1 MTLEEKIAQIIFI
14 RMHSNKDAQYN
25 AQKIKEIE
33 KYQPGGVCFFQGGPV
48 REINLINKIQAVS
61 KIPLMVS
68 MDAEW
73 GVAMRLDSVPT
84 FPRKMTL
91 GALPAEYN
99 NLIYEMGSAI
109 AEQCKLL
116 GIHVNY
122 APCVD
127 VNNNAK
133 NPVINSRS
141 FGENRE
147 WVLEKSLQYMH
158 GMQDNGVIA
167 CAKHFPGHG
176 DTEVDSHYGLPV
188 IKKTKQQLWETE
200 LYPFQKMIENG
211 CEMIMVSHLNIPA
224 LDDMPGSIATT
235 SYKIVTELLRNE
247 MGFNGI
253 IITDGME
260 MDGLRK
266 TYPKGAVAEIKCL
279 QAGIDVLLLPN
290 ELSIIIPAI
299 KKAVENGEISEA
311 SIDEKCLRVLQM
323 KEKWGIN
330 TFQSLNVTN
339 VVKQL
344 NDEKVKDLIKQVE
357 AKALTLIK
365 NEKQFLPL
373 QGKEKIGVMFIGD
386 AENES
391 FTKKICQEFG
401 LPFVKIDK
409 NIKKEDFP
417 ASLAKFSKYDQVIVV
432 YLSTNQAPSRDYGI
446 TQTSVAFLNEL
457 GKSKK
462 VILSLFGNP
471 YALAQFKS
479 LNRFDAVIVGYQR
492 TENSVRAAF
501 QGIFEEML
509 FEGLLPVT
517 VLDYKSQ
524 MNAMSS
530 ISDIRQSEIKN
541 RKEIDQII
549 EDAINEKVFPGCQI
563 LVYKKG
569 KPLFVKNY
577 GTTNYNNDNRVTAH
591 TMYDVASITKP
602 LATTLALMK
611 LYDEKKFS
619 LKDTIGQ
626 YVSWLA
632 GSDKSGLRI
641 EELLTHTAGFPAFI
655 PFYKNLL
662 PDSVRMN
669 YLNDFETDVFKIPV
683 ANNLF
688 LNPEYQDTIK
698 RIFCDIKL
706 RPKKYLYSDL
716 GLLLLKEMVEN
727 IINESCEEYI
737 FSEFYKPLGLENTAF
752 SPALKGFDL
761 ERVAPTENDTL
772 FRMQVMH
779 GYVHDQTSALFGGFA
794 GNSGLFS
801 TAQDLLVILEMLM
814 NKGTY
819 KGKRYFS
826 EKTVQLF
833 TSPYLCNGAKCR
845 ALGFYTPASEK
856 PSEILPRQSDS
867 KTFGHQG
874 FTGTVFWC
882 DPKEDLIYVF
892 LSNRVHPNIE
902 PNLLSQKKIR
912 LLVHEIIYE
921 SLR

>member
-1 MTLEEKIAQIIFI
+1 
-14 RMHSNKDAQYN
+14 
-25 AQKIKEIE
+25 
-33 KYQPGGVCFFQGGPV
+33 
-48 REINLINKIQAVS
+48 
-61 KIPLMVS
+61 
-68 MDAEW
+68 
-73 GVAMRLDSVPT
+73 
-84 FPRKMTL
+84 
-91 GALPAEYN
+91 
-99 NLIYEMGSAI
+99 
-109 AEQCKLL
+109 
-116 GIHVNY
+116 
-122 APCVD
+122 
-127 VNNNAK
+127 
-133 NPVINSRS
+133 
-141 FGENRE
+141 
-147 WVLEKSLQYMH
+147 
-158 GMQDNGVIA
+158 
-167 CAKHFPGHG
+167 
-176 DTEVDSHYGLPV
+176 
-188 IKKTKQQLWETE
+188 
-200 LYPFQKMIENG
+200 
-211 CEMIMVSHLNIPA
+211 MIMVSHLNIPA
-224 LDDMPGSIATT
+224 LDNTPGSIATT

-330 TFQSLNVTN
+330 TFQPLNSGN

-344 NDEKVKDLIKQVE
+344 NDEKVKDLIKQME
-357 AKALTLIK
+357 TKALTLVK

-373 QGKEKIGVMFIGD
+373 QGREKIGVMFIGD
-386 AENES
+386 PENES

-417 ASLAKFSKYDQVIVV
+417 AALAKFSKFDQVIVV
-432 YLSTNQAPSRDYGI
+432 YLSTNQAPSRNYGI

-479 LNRFDAVIVGYQR
+479 LNRFDAAIVGYQR

-501 QGIFEEML
+501 QGIFGEAP
-509 FEGLLPVT
+509 FEGLLPIA

-524 MNAMSS
+524 TNAYLGQKAEGRKQKAGAAEVSFF
-530 ISDIRQSEIKN
+530 SEKY
-541 RKEIDQII
+541 RKEIDRMIAESI
-549 EDAINEKVFPGCQI
+549 EEKVFPGCQI

-569 KPLFVKNY
+569 KTLFVKNY
-577 GTTNYNNDNRVTAH
+577 GTTNYDNNNRVTAH

-641 EELLTHTAGFPAFI
+641 EELLTHTAGLPAFV
-655 PFYKNLL
+655 PFYKNLMH
-662 PDSVRMN
+662 DSVKMN
-669 YLNDFETDVFKIPV
+669 YLSNFETDVFNIPV

-688 LNPEYQDTIK
+688 LNSGYQDTIK
-698 RIFCDIKL
+698 RKFCDLKL

-716 GLLLLKEMVEN
+716 GLFLLKEMVEN
-727 IINESCEEYI
+727 ITNESCEEYI
-737 FSEFYKPLGLENTAF
+737 FSQFYKPLGLEHTVFN
-752 SPALKGFDL
+752 PALKGFDL

-772 FRMQVMH
+772 FRLQMMH

-801 TAQDLLVILEMLM
+801 TAEDLSVILEMLM

-819 KGKRYFS
+819 KGKRYLS

-833 TSPYLCNGAKCR
+833 TSPYFCNGTKRR

-856 PSEILPRQSDS
+856 PSEILPKQSDAR
-867 KTFGHQG
+867 TFGHQG

-882 DPKEDLIYVF
+882 DPKEDLIYIF
-892 LSNRVHPNIE
+892 LSNRVHPNVE

-912 LLVHEIIYE
+912 LLVHELIYE